1 MMIQKNIQKYFPK
14 HLKEKF
20 TTEQSIYV
28 VDYTNLSKSKKG
40 VKFFDSPPKDIEYFI
55 LNNPHNIK
63 ITGLPFGR
71 KSFRKPDGNIA
82 SQCECVIYPKEGD
95 ETSWI
100 CFIELKYSNTT
111 GDEKDEHPRKAR
123 RQLFKTKY
131 YYQSKGVFDRSNTC
145 YLFISQPTQ
154 PDPFPNFSISEP
166 YLSNLKSR
174 FNTIIR
180 VCNGAEIV
188 NPQLLLITPEFEYP

>member
-95 ETSWI
+95 E
-100 CFIELKYSNTT
+100 
-111 GDEKDEHPRKAR
+111 KDEHPRKAR